1 METNFSRNLKYLRN
15 ESGIEQKELAETLGY
30 KSSSAVSE
38 WEKGLREP
46 NIQIISK
53 IAEIFRTTIT
63 DLMEKDL
70 SKEDNEQ
77 INKAIPL
84 LGTIAAGQ
92 PILAIENIEDYYL
105 LDPKIKADFCLRI
118 KGDSMINVNIIDGD
132 IVFIK
137 KQSCID
143 NGEIGAILIDDRAT
157 LKRFY
162 YTDGKA
168 ILQAENTQ
176 YAPIIV
182 DKGDVRVLGKLVAT
196 LRDYR

>member
-15 ESGIEQKELAETLGY
+15 EAGIEQKELAETLGY

-70 SKEDNEQ
+70 SKEYNQ
-77 INKAIPL
+77 STNKPIPL

-92 PILAIENIEDYYL
+92 PIEAHENIEDYYL

-118 KGDSMINVNIIDGD
+118 KGDSMINVNIVDRD

-137 KQSCID
+137 KQCTID
-143 NGEIGAILIDDRAT
+143 NGEIGAVLIDDAAT

-162 YTDGKA
+162 YTDGKV
-168 ILQAENTQ
+168 ILQAENPTHK
-176 YAPIIV
+176 PIII
-182 DKGDVRVLGKLVAT
+182 DKGDVRVLGKLVSV
-196 LRDYR
+196 LRDYK

>member
-1 METNFSRNLKYLRN
+1 MNTNFSKNLKYLRS

-38 WEKGLREP
+38 WEKGIREP

-53 IAEIFRTTIT
+53 LAEIFKTTIT
-63 DLMEKDL
+63 NLMEKDL
-70 SKEDNEQ
+70 SKEDNQ
-77 INKAIPL
+77 QVNKPIPL

-92 PILAIENIEDYYL
+92 PILAVEHIEDYFL

-118 KGDSMINVNIIDGD
+118 KGDSMINVNIMDKD

-137 KQSCID
+137 KQCTIE
-143 NGEIGAILIDDRAT
+143 NGEIGAILIDDTAT

-162 YTDGKA
+162 YTDGKV
-168 ILQAENTQ
+168 ILQAENPK
-176 YAPIIV
+176 YKPIIV
-182 DKGDVRVLGKLVAT
+182 DKGDVRVLGKLVAS
-196 LRDYR
+196 LREYN